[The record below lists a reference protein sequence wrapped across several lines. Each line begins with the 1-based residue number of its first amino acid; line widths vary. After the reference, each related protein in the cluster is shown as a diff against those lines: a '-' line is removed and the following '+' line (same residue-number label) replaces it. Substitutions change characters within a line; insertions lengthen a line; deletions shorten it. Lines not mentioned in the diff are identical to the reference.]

1 MNIYVTHIT
10 IHSIKFRYQYQ
21 AIKIQNSCLKYETKL
36 NWYQYPNFIWQRNL
50 HTKMNFKNRTDLDG
64 EYVALVTSVDG
75 GFGSVSQGVP
85 QDHIQVV
92 RPTGQ

>member
-1 MNIYVTHIT
+1 MKQIELT
-10 IHSIKFRYQYQ
+10 SISELICQ
-21 AIKIQNSCLKYETKL
+21 
-36 NWYQYPNFIWQRNL
+36 WNL
-50 HTKMNFKNRTDLDG
+50 HTNKNFKNRTDLDG

-75 GFGSVSQGVP
+75 GFGPVSQGVP